1 MNKKMKEYE
10 LKNNFR
16 HYLKE
21 EQIRIKIST
30 GRKVKVFEIF
40 NDIEKET
47 GMTFSNIKSIYHN
60 KTNPSIFSALLL
72 AKYFRVNVEDMF
84 NIEFEKEN
92 D

>member
-10 LKNNFR
+10 LENNFR
-16 HYLKE
+16 YYVKE
-21 EQIRIKIST
+21 KQIRLKRL
-30 GRKVKVFEIF
+30 GRNVKVFEIF

-72 AKYFRVNVEDMF
+72 AKYFRVNVEDIF
-84 NIEFEKEN
+84 NIEYEKEN